1 MPGSSEVHSFFA
13 DSAEIIDEIVMK
25 DSSRTDSTMNDSAD
39 LSESNPLLKKYD
51 RSEIYPDTIKI
62 DSLTYLENRL
72 NFNLSDSSDTLD
84 SPGILKG
91 QDDINIIEPNV
102 LVFPKRINEAFKPG
116 EKLTFKI
123 RYGIIRAGTATMFVK
138 EELELNNRKVY
149 YIQSTAKSAAA
160 FNWIYKVED
169 KVVSYL
175 DKEGLFSWKFE
186 KRLREG
192 GYKVDLMVDY
202 DPFQSLAKVNFIR
215 YHSDMTIRKKDN
227 YQVKTTP
234 FILDI
239 LAAFYYVRTQEL
251 QVGKSIFLTNHD
263 KKKINKLEVKV
274 YKKDIIKVKA
284 GKFRCFVVE
293 PLLSGEG
300 IFKQKG
306 RLKVWLT
313 DDQYKI
319 PVQMKSAVFVGN
331 ITTELE
337 KIEGIAGPIPAKK

>member
-1 MPGSSEVHSFFA
+1 
-13 DSAEIIDEIVMK
+13 
-25 DSSRTDSTMNDSAD
+25 
-39 LSESNPLLKKYD
+39 LLKKYD
-51 RSEIYPDTIKI
+51 RSEIYSDSGKI
-62 DSLTYLENRL
+62 DSLVYPENEL
-72 NFNLSDSSDTLD
+72 HFISSDSLDTLD
-84 SPGILKG
+84 SDGSLHG
-91 QDDINIIEPNV
+91 QINMNNMEPDSFI
-102 LVFPKRINEAFKPG
+102 FPKRINQAFRPG

-138 EELELNNRKVY
+138 KEREFNNRTVY
-149 YIQSTAKSAAA
+149 HIQTTAKSAAA
-160 FNWIYKVED
+160 FSWIYKVRD

-186 KRLREG
+186 KYLREG
-192 GYKVDLMVDY
+192 GYKVDLTVNY
-202 DPFQSLAKVNFIR
+202 DPFQSLANVSFIR
-215 YHSDMTIRKKDN
+215 YHSDMTIKKEDN

-251 QVGKSIFLTNHD
+251 EVGKSIFLHNHD
-263 KKKINKLEVKV
+263 KKKINKLEVRV
-274 YKKDIIKVKA
+274 YKKEAIKVKA

-293 PLLSGEG
+293 PLLAGEG

-306 RLKVWLT
+306 RMKVWLT

-319 PVQMKSAVFVGN
+319 PVQMKSAVFVGS

-337 KIEGIAGPIPAKK
+337 KIEGVSRPIPSEK